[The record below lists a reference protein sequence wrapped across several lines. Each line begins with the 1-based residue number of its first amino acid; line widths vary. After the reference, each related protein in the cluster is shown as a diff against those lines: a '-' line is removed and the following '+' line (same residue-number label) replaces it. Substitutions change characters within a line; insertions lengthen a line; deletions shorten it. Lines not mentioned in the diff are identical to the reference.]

1 MGDNRDNSRDSRF
14 LGEVG
19 YIPLQNLIGRA
30 EFIFFSVNG
39 DAWKIW
45 DWYRTVRFD
54 RIFQGIQ

>member
-1 MGDNRDNSRDSRF
+1 
-14 LGEVG
+14 
-19 YIPLQNLIGRA
+19 LIGRA